1 MLTEIAEEYLECV
14 YDLTQSGEVAKTSE
28 IAAKMGLAPATVTEM
43 LQKLAADDYLDYE
56 RYKGVKL
63 TRRGLRVARKIKR
76 KHRLVERFLV
86 DVVGTPKEESHEEA
100 CRLEHV
106 LSDDAERRICQM
118 TNNPKFCPD
127 GNPIPECTDECSKC
141 SSEPSVPLLSLKS
154 GEKGLITH
162 LKCDDQVSARRL
174 ISMGFVP
181 GRQVVVDER
190 VPMGGPLLVK
200 LEGSLVAISKEYA
213 ALVNVGAVEEEGTGV
228 EPGHRGRGRGK
239 ARRHGRG
246 TG

>member
-14 YDLTQSGEVAKTSE
+14 FELTQHGEAAKTTE

-63 TRRGLRVARKIKR
+63 TRRGMRVARKIKR

-127 GNPIPECTDECSKC
+127 GDPIPECEDDCSKC
-141 SSEPSVPLLSLKS
+141 RSGPSVPLLALKG
-154 GEKGLITH
+154 GEQGRITH
-162 LKCDDQVSARRL
+162 LKCDDPLSARRL

-181 GRQVVVDER
+181 GRMIEVDEK

-213 ALVNVGAVEEEGTGV
+213 ALVNVGPAQDESKRKGA
-228 EPGHRGRGRGK
+228 K
-239 ARRHGRG
+239 A
-246 TG
+246 